1 MLFLNA
7 SSIYRHKLPPPKKT
21 EINDSTNQLAAG
33 ARQKISRLRR
43 GGGGGEGGGEGI
55 SRRGVRLAAMV
66 NDTGIFPNLTIV

>member
-33 ARQKISRLRR
+33 ARQKISRLRS
-43 GGGGGEGGGEGI
+43 GGGGGGGRG
-55 SRRGVRLAAMV
+55 RRGGDISARRSVSR
-66 NDTGIFPNLTIV
+66 DG